1 MEKQQYRILGI
12 PGSLRA
18 NSSATAVLRQ
28 AANLLPANAVFTLY
42 EGTGQLPHFDDT
54 EIVPEP
60 VLQFRQLLAES
71 DGVIICTPEYA
82 FGVPGTLKNA
92 LDWTVGTG
100 EFVNKPVALITAS
113 SVGKNA
119 HAALLLTLSA
129 ISANIPGSSA
139 LLIPFIRARLDDQ
152 GIINDV
158 ALLQSLQQLI
168 DSFIEV
174 ISAPE

>member
-1 MEKQQYRILGI
+1 MEKRQYNILGI
-12 PGSLRA
+12 SGSLRA
-18 NSSATAVLRQ
+18 NSSATAVLKQ

-42 EGTGQLPHFDDT
+42 EGTGQLPHFDDS
-54 EIVPEP
+54 EMVPET
-60 VLQFRQLLAES
+60 VMRFRQLLEDS

-92 LDWTVGTG
+92 LDWTVSTG
-100 EFVNKPVALITAS
+100 GFVNKPVALITAS

-139 LLIPFIRARLDDQ
+139 LLIPFIRARIDDQ
-152 GIINDV
+152 GNINDL
-158 ALLQSLQQLI
+158 ALLHSVQQLI
-168 DSFIEV
+168 DSFMSV
-174 ISAPE
+174 ISAPD